1 MGENGKWKSTKNT
14 KKQKNT
20 KNTKNRKAGIEK
32 NALTRGA
39 FGAEQTYR

>member
-1 MGENGKWKSTKNT
+1 MGENGKQKSTNDT
-14 KKQKNT
+14 KKL